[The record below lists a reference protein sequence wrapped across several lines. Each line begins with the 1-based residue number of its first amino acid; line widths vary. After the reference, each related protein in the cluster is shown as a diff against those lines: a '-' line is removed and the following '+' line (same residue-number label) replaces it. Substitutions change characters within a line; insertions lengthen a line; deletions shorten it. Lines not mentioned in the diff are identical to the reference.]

1 MSRTSRFLP
10 LSLVGLLTA
19 LPALAA
25 DWQALLGNSPFGGS
39 AETAAA
45 PASGEVEFR
54 GVVQEG
60 DVVLVNLYNPTT
72 KTGSWV
78 PVQGQAAGVTVQ
90 TYDAQAGRINIATG
104 GRQLTLSLKQ
114 AKVALVQPTPA
125 AAAGGQAGQPGQ
137 PGQPGQGGEGGRGQM
152 PDFLRNLPP
161 EARAALEAARQMRR
175 EQREGGGTVETTR
188 QFRLPGGE
196 RMEIRTSRA
205 VEANGRA
212 AESNGPRR

>member
-10 LSLVGLLTA
+10 LALVGLLTA
-19 LPALAA
+19 LPAFAA
-25 DWQALLGNSPFGGS
+25 DWQGLLGNSPFGGS

-45 PASGEVEFR
+45 PASGELEFR

-90 TYDAQAGRINIATG
+90 AYDAQGGRISVATG
-104 GRQLTLSLKQ
+104 GRQLTLPLKQ

-125 AAAGGQAGQPGQ
+125 APAGGQPGQAGQPGQ
-137 PGQPGQGGEGGRGQM
+137 GGDGGRGQM

-175 EQREGGGTVETTR
+175 EQREGGGNVETTR
-188 QFRLPGGE
+188 QFQLPGGG
-196 RMEIRTSRA
+196 RMEIRTGRSVETNGSR
-205 VEANGRA
+205 R
-212 AESNGPRR
+212 